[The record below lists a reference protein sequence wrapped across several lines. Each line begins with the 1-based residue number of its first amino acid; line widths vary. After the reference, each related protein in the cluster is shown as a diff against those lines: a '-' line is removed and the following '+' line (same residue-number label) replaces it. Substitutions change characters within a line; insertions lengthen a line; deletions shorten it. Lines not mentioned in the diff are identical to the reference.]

1 MDAKKTGAFIA
12 AQRKR
17 LGMTQ
22 AELAGKLHVTDKA
35 VSRWERAQGLP
46 DIQSIEPLAD
56 ALGVDIAEIL
66 KGEKIAADASGETAS
81 STAKTLLTMV
91 EMERQERGR
100 IGAALCAGAS
110 LLFCIL
116 LMDVMGAA
124 GFFGV
129 ALPCLGAAVGA
140 VLLGAAL
147 VRAKRRLPFRATLLC
162 GALLL
167 AVPALLAAVLFLS
180 GALGIGPV
188 PN

>member
-1 MDAKKTGAFIA
+1 
-12 AQRKR
+12 
-17 LGMTQ
+17 MTQ

-56 ALGVDIAEIL
+56 ALGVDIAKIL
-66 KGEKIAADASGETAS
+66 KGEKITADASGETAS

-124 GFFGV
+124 
-129 ALPCLGAAVGA
+129 
-140 VLLGAAL
+140 L
-147 VRAKRRLPFRATLLC
+147 VRARRRLPFRATLLC

>member
-1 MDAKKTGAFIA
+1 
-12 AQRKR
+12 
-17 LGMTQ
+17 MTQ

-116 LMDVMGAA
+116 LM
-124 GFFGV
+124 
-129 ALPCLGAAVGA
+129 
-140 VLLGAAL
+140 
-147 VRAKRRLPFRATLLC
+147 
-162 GALLL
+162 
-167 AVPALLAAVLFLS
+167 
-180 GALGIGPV
+180 I
-188 PN
+188 

>member
-1 MDAKKTGAFIA
+1 
-12 AQRKR
+12 
-17 LGMTQ
+17 MTQ

-46 DIQSIEPLAD
+46 DIQSIEPPAD

-66 KGEKIAADASGETAS
+66 KGDKIAADASGETAS

-124 GFFGV
+124 
-129 ALPCLGAAVGA
+129 
-140 VLLGAAL
+140 L
-147 VRAKRRLPFRATLLC
+147 VRRKRRLPFRATLLC

>member
-1 MDAKKTGAFIA
+1 
-12 AQRKR
+12 
-17 LGMTQ
+17 MTQ

-66 KGEKIAADASGETAS
+66 KGDTIAADASGETAS

-91 EMERQERGR
+91 EMERQGRGR

-124 GFFGV
+124 
-129 ALPCLGAAVGA
+129 
-140 VLLGAAL
+140 L
-147 VRAKRRLPFRATLLC
+147 VRSKRRLPFRATLLC

-180 GALGIGPV
+180 GALGIGPM